1 MKLISTDSI
10 NKDNLATSVLLGA
23 IFALIAAAIFSTSV
37 AEATS
42 TSAKPAPM
50 IETIVVTATR
60 LQ

>member
-23 IFALIAAAIFSTSV
+23 IFALIAAAVFSTSV

-50 IETIVVTATR
+50 IETFVVTATR